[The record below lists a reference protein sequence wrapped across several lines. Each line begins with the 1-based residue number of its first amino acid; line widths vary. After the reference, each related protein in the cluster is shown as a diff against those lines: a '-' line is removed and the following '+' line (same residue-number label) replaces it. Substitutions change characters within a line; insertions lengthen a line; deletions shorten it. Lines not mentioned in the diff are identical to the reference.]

1 MKQVTILDYGMGNI
15 KSIFNAIKT
24 IGMFPK
30 LYSENNNINSNICI
44 IPGVGAFNHAIKLI
58 NEKQISE
65 KIKIFS
71 KSSEN
76 LLIGIC
82 LGMQILFEKSDEN
95 MDTNGLNL
103 IQGEVLKISMDKN
116 DKLPNVGWKK
126 TLINKNIFF
135 PELEQFNKEEF
146 YYIHSYACKPKNKE
160 DIIALSSFKD
170 QQFCSIVANK
180 PNIIGMQFHPE
191 KSSKVGLEL
200 LENIIKKF

>member
-1 MKQVTILDYGMGNI
+1 MRVLILGASGLLGFSIYSILEKNKKVKVFGTFRNLKKKNKFYSKQIIHCENLSNYNELKTIILNI
-15 KSIFNAIKT
+15 KPNYIINCISSKDT
-24 IGMFPK
+24 K
-30 LYSENNNINSNICI
+30 DLKKNIQCYYY
-44 IPGVGAFNHAIKLI
+44 V
-58 NEKQISE
+58 
-65 KIKIFS
+65 
-71 KSSEN
+71 
-76 LLIGIC
+76 
-82 LGMQILFEKSDEN
+82 
-95 MDTNGLNL
+95 
-103 IQGEVLKISMDKN
+103 
-116 DKLPNVGWKK
+116 
-126 TLINKNIFF
+126 NKNIFF